1 MQAYYLTPETRIE
14 GIPGTVLGLVAR
26 TGEEPRPSAGQV
38 CMRVHA
44 AALNFVDLV
53 FLSGGVPGLSG
64 LVPLIDG
71 AGEIVAVGAGVTQ
84 VAVGDRV
91 VANPHQSWI
100 AGELSPES
108 SGVYLGGTVNGMLAE
123 YAVLPEHG
131 VVRMPA
137 HLSFA
142 EAAALPCAGM
152 SAWSSVT
159 GGARRLGVIPGETVL
174 IQGTGGVSLFALQFA
189 KLLGARV
196 IATTSTAAKAE
207 RMKAMGAEAVI
218 NYVDHPDW
226 GAKTLELTGGRGVD
240 LVVEV
245 GGANTLPQSIQC
257 TRAGGRIAMLG
268 IVAGMGAVEFSR
280 LTPIMQKALVLF
292 GNSTGSRAD
301 LVNMIR
307 AIELHQLRPV
317 VDKVFP
323 FAQAAD
329 AYRHFASRAHVGK
342 VVISVSR

>member
-1 MQAYYLTPETRIE
+1 MKAYHLTPETRIE
-14 GIPGTVLGLVAR
+14 GIPGTALGLVLR
-26 TGEEPRPSAGQV
+26 THEDPHPGPGQV
-38 CMRVHA
+38 CMRVRA
-44 AALNFVDLV
+44 TALNFVDLI
-53 FLSGGVPGLSG
+53 FLSGAVPGMSG

-71 AGEIVAVGAGVTQ
+71 AGEIVAVGPGVTR

-91 VANPHQSWI
+91 VANPHQSWL

-108 SGVYLGGTVNGMLAE
+108 SGVYLGGTVNGTLSE
-123 YAVLPEHG
+123 YAVLPEYG

-137 HLSFA
+137 HLRFE

-189 KLLGARV
+189 KLFGARV

-207 RMKAMGAEAVI
+207 RMRAMGAEAVI
-218 NYVDHPDW
+218 NYVDTPEW
-226 GAKTLELTGGRGVD
+226 GTKVLELTGGRGVD

-257 TRAGGRIAMLG
+257 TRPGGRIAMLG
-268 IVAGMGAVEFSR
+268 IVAGMGVVDFGR
-280 LTPIMQKALVLF
+280 LTPIMEKALVLF

-323 FAQAAD
+323 FDQAAD

-342 VVISVSR
+342 VVIAV